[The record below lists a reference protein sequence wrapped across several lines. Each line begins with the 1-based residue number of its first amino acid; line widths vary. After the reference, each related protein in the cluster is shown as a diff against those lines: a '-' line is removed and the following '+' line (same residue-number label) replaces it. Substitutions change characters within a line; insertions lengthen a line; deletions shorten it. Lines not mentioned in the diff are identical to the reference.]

1 MYTYVR
7 VYTKSKCIIVYVS
20 VHVSI
25 SVHVN
30 CLFVVSLAFIKC
42 VQQINFHSAL
52 LVMSVFIMSAEWL
65 GVFIYPVCL
74 VLLRVWYTFTMAR
87 VKYLGKHVCLYN
99 KTITTL
105 RRGKFAGTSSLI
117 LFWQKH
123 CEYNQSCYF

>member
-30 CLFVVSLAFIKC
+30 CLFEVSLAFIKC

-74 VLLRVWYTFTMAR
+74 VLLRVW
-87 VKYLGKHVCLYN
+87 
-99 KTITTL
+99 
-105 RRGKFAGTSSLI
+105 
-117 LFWQKH
+117 
-123 CEYNQSCYF
+123 